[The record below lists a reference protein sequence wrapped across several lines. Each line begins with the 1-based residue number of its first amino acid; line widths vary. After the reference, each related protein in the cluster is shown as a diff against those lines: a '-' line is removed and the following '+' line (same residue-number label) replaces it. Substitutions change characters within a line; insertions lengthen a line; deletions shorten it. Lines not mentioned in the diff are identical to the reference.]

1 MSATYSATEPTGPT
15 RNRAKEQFTPETAS
29 NDDQPEQDVIV
40 LDRQQIGDWL
50 ALGLLGAG
58 GVLTL
63 GWSGLLVWGL
73 WKLIALVVF

>member
-1 MSATYSATEPTGPT
+1 MSATYSAAEPTGPT
-15 RNRAKEQFTPETAS
+15 RNRAKEQLTPEITS

-63 GWSGLLVWGL
+63 VWSGLLVWGL